1 MSCSRCASRAT
12 TRSSAGGRQRR
23 SSPTTASRAR
33 PCARRP
39 GRLRADPARRRRRCP
54 PPSCWR
60 PAARRQ
66 TSPRRWRRSTW
77 PCGTAPATA
86 RASPVSA
93 LLSDDPA
100 PTVRVN
106 ATIAAEDRAEAA
118 AQAAAAARAGFT
130 CVKIKVGI
138 GDDAGRVAAVRAAVG
153 PEVELRLD
161 ANGAWSVE
169 EAVRAIEALAPAGLE
184 LVEEPVHG
192 VEALRAVRDRVAVR
206 VAMDETARLS
216 GSLTAKVADAVCL
229 KVSRCGGISGLLAQ
243 AALVR
248 ASGADVYVA
257 STFDGPLG
265 IAAAVHCAAAL
276 RPSAASGLGTLEFFE
291 DEFDVLSACEGGAS
305 RCRPS
310 RASASSRAPGHRAQ
324 AAAAAADSPRC
335 SRRALLTEGR
345 WRPRARAAGR
355 STPGSSPSSWPW
367 WLGLGRRGRRPRSS
381 TPWGYRGAHPPLGGG
396 LLLMRDRVRERDR
409 KAWLCAV
416 RRPAAGRGQ
425 ATSTT
430 KRRRRPR
437 GPPFPSPADAVLAL
451 LPVHVSPRCSLRR
464 AAAAVPSSRDLAR
477 RPDRRAVHRGRGDR
491 GGRLRPGGR
500 AHGRRAPP

>member
-1 MSCSRCASRAT
+1 MDVDFAAVTLRF
-12 TRSSAGGRQRR
+12 
-23 SSPTTASRAR
+23 AR
-33 PCARRP
+33 PLPTAF
-39 GRLRADPARRRRRCP
+39 GELRERELLTIRIKGDDEVVGWGEAAPLEPYDGVSREAVRAALAAYEPILRGGDGA
-54 PPSCWR
+54 
-60 PAARRQ
+60 PAAELLEA
-66 TSPRRWRRSTW
+66 
-77 PCGTAPATA
+77 C
-86 RASPVSA
+86 RAKADLPQALAAVDMALWDRTGNREGKPVSA

-100 PTVRVN
+100 LTVRVN

-192 VEALRAVRDRVAVR
+192 VDALRAVRDRVAVR

-229 KVSRCGGISGLLAQ
+229 KVSRCGGISSLLAQ

-291 DEFDVLSACEGGAS
+291 DEFDVLSLEDGAIAV
-305 RCRPS
+305 PVK
-310 RASASSRAPGHRAQ
+310 P
-324 AAAAAADSPRC
+324 
-335 SRRALLTEGR
+335 
-345 WRPRARAAGR
+345 
-355 STPGSSPSSWPW
+355 
-367 WLGLGRRGRRPRSS
+367 GLG
-381 TPWGYRGAHPPLGGG
+381 
-396 LLLMRDRVRERDR
+396 V
-409 KAWLCAV
+409 
-416 RRPAAGRGQ
+416 
-425 ATSTT
+425 
-430 KRRRRPR
+430 
-437 GPPFPSPADAVLAL
+437 
-451 LPVHVSPRCSLRR
+451 
-464 AAAAVPSSRDLAR
+464 
-477 RPDRRAVHRGRGDR
+477 
-491 GGRLRPGGR
+491 
-500 AHGRRAPP
+500 